1 MPGKACRGGRAH
13 RRERYPRQQV
23 PRVVAVAERFT
34 SGRVVCPRLERQAAH
49 VEQEWTMNLI
59 VILII
64 LILLFGGGGFYAGAP
79 YHFYGGGL
87 SLVLVVVLIVLLL
100 RR

>member
-1 MPGKACRGGRAH
+1 MSGEALRVNGARAAPGGRNVW
-13 RRERYPRQQV
+13 RRIALHLCASQGGER
-23 PRVVAVAERFT
+23 
-34 SGRVVCPRLERQAAH
+34 L
-49 VEQEWTMNLI
+49 EQEWTMGLI

-87 SLVLVVVLIVLLL
+87 SLILVVILVVILL
-100 RR
+100 RRG